1 MILPRSFFVDSTE
14 AIAKKLLGCVLA
26 HKTSKGLLAGKI
38 VETEAYLAKDDP
50 ASHAFNGPT
59 IRNQAMFGP
68 PGFSYVYYIYGMY
81 HCFNVVT
88 GPKGSGSAVLIR
100 ALEPLEGIDLMQKNR
115 KTKSIK
121 NLCSGPGKLCM
132 AMGINRNHNN
142 LNLRKKP
149 LYLLS
154 PDCENVPERTRNKIK
169 IIQSKRVGISKGE
182 DLLLRFYIDQNPF
195 ISKK

>member
-1 MILPRSFFVDSTE
+1 MILPRSFFVGSTE
-14 AIAKKLLGCVLA
+14 AIAKKLLGCVLV
-26 HKTSKGLLAGKI
+26 HETSKGRLAGKI
-38 VETEAYLAKDDP
+38 VETEAYLDKNDP
-50 ASHAFNGPT
+50 ACHAFNGLT
-59 IRNQAMFGP
+59 KRNQAMFGP

-100 ALEPLEGIDLMQKNR
+100 ALEPLEGIELMQKNR
-115 KTKSIK
+115 KTKVIK
-121 NLCSGPGKLCM
+121 NLCSGPGKLCI
-132 AMGINRNHNN
+132 AMGINRKHNN
-142 LNLRKKP
+142 LNLRGNP

-154 PDCENVPERTRNKIK
+154 PDCENVQEKIRNKIK